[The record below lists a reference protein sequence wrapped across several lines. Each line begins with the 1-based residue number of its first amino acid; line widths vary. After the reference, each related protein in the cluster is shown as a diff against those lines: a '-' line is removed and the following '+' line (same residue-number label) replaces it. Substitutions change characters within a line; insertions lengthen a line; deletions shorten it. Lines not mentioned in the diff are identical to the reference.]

1 MPLTFS
7 PLAYEKPGAD
17 EVATRARA
25 FYDRMNRRRSVRAFS
40 DEPVPSAVIHD
51 LVRAA
56 STAPSGAHQQPWTFV
71 TVTTPAVKHEIQV
84 AAEREEAIN
93 YGGRMPDEWIQAL
106 EPIGTDATKPFLEQA
121 PWLVVLFRQD
131 YGYDER
137 GGRRH
142 HYYVAESVGIA
153 AGLFLTA
160 VHHAGLVALTH
171 TPSPMGFL
179 GRILKRPDNETAS
192 LLIPVGYPAPD
203 ARVPD
208 LERKSLD
215 QVLVTI

>member
-1 MPLTFS
+1 MPPTFV
-7 PLAYEKPGAD
+7 PLSYAKPSVD

-25 FYDRMNRRRSVRAFS
+25 FYDRMNRRRSVRSFS
-40 DEPVPSAVIHD
+40 AEPVPSAVIHD

-71 TVTTPAVKHEIQV
+71 AVSAPAVKREIRV
-84 AAEREEAIN
+84 AAEREEEIN
-93 YGGRMPDEWIQAL
+93 YAGRMPDEWIQAL
-106 EPIGTDATKPFLEQA
+106 DPIGTDATKPFLEQA

-131 YGYDER
+131 FGYDGR
-137 GGRRH
+137 GRRRH

-179 GRILKRPDNETAS
+179 KRILKRPDSETAS

-203 ARVPD
+203 ANVPD
-208 LERKSLD
+208 LKRKSLD
-215 QVLVTI
+215 QVLVTF